1 MPNCGRNSKASG
13 SATAY
18 EQAIA
23 FLDDRVGQGVKP
35 GLERISGLLDLLAGP
50 HTGYPIIHIAGT
62 NGKGSTARIAAALLS
77 AHGLTP
83 GLFTSPHLHHIEE
96 RYEVGGVLMTPGEF
110 ADAVAEI
117 APIVELY
124 EDRAGEGVTYF
135 ELTTALAFSWFAER
149 AVDVAVVETGLGG
162 RWDASNAADGTVAV
176 VTTIGLEH
184 TEYLGETIAEIAA
197 EKLAILPEAG
207 VLVTGNLGDEATA
220 VAERVV
226 EQQGAS
232 WMRMG
237 TELRVVEAEIDDG
250 GWLVTID
257 GIYATYPEI
266 RLALHGRHQV
276 DNLVVAIGAVE
287 SLFGRELDAGAVAE
301 AAATVTSPGR
311 MEVIS
316 RDPIVLID
324 GAHNP
329 PGMAALT
336 SALRE
341 EFPGLRWQIVF
352 GAMSDKD
359 VRAMLEM
366 LRPFVSGCHAVAA
379 DSTRAMPAGDLAEL
393 AADVFGGEVPVTT
406 HDSVAAGVVAAAA
419 TGESVMATGSIY
431 VVGEARIGLGLA

>member
-1 MPNCGRNSKASG
+1 M
-13 SATAY
+13 
-18 EQAIA
+18 
-23 FLDDRVGQGVKP
+23 KP
-35 GLERISGLLDLLAGP
+35 GLERISGLLDLLAEP

-62 NGKGSTARIAAALLS
+62 NGKGSTARIVAALLS

-110 ADAVAEI
+110 ADAMAEI

-162 RWDASNAADGTVAV
+162 RLDASNAVDGTVAV

-184 TEYLGETIAEIAA
+184 TEYLGDTIAEIAA

-207 VLVTGNLGDEATA
+207 VLVTGNLEDEATA
-220 VAERVV
+220 VAERFV

-232 WMRMG
+232 WVRMG
-237 TELRVVEAEIDDG
+237 PDLRVIDAEIDDG
-250 GWLVTID
+250 GWLATID
-257 GIYATYPEI
+257 GIYSTYPDI

-287 SLFGRELDAGAVAE
+287 ALFGRELDAAAVAE
-301 AAATVTSPGR
+301 AAATVTCPGR

-316 RDPIVLID
+316 RDPIVLVD

-329 PGMAALT
+329 PGMAALA

-366 LRPFVSGCHAVAA
+366 LRPFTSGCHAVAA
-379 DSTRAMPAGDLAEL
+379 DSARAMPAGDLAEL
-393 AADVFGGEVPVTT
+393 AADVLGGEVPITV

-419 TGESVMATGSIY
+419 TGEPMMVTGSIY
-431 VVGEARIGLGLA
+431 VAGEARIGLGLA